1 MPESVARQR
10 MEGAR
15 EREVL
20 LGALALLV
28 EIGYDRLTL
37 DAVAARTRSSK
48 ATLYRRWASKAAL
61 VTDAVALLAPSDLE
75 LPDTGSL
82 RSDLLALAGVEGYF
96 DVKGTRLVGGLATA
110 VYREPEVHEAIRQK
124 VVDLGTAHLRALLQR
139 AAERGQLRPDVDIEL
154 ISSVV
159 PATAFFRLVFETP
172 GKLDPDLLRRL
183 IEHVIVPAVAPEP
196 ARG

>member
-1 MPESVARQR
+1 MSASSGRQR

-20 LGALALLV
+20 LGTLDLLAEL
-28 EIGYDRLTL
+28 GYDRLTF

-82 RSDLLALAGVEGYF
+82 RSDLLALAGMEGYF
-96 DVKGTRLVGGLATA
+96 DADGTRLVGGLATA

-139 AAERGQLRPDVDIEL
+139 AAERGQLGPDVDIEL
-154 ISSVV
+154 VSGVV
-159 PATAFFRLVFETP
+159 PAMTLFRLVFDAP
-172 GKLDPDLLRRL
+172 GKLDPDFLRRL
-183 IEHVIVPAVAPEP
+183 IEHVVVPAVTPH
-196 ARG
+196 RTDG